1 MPQVLLPAGPGDLG
15 ALLPLMHAYAD
26 FDGIEFDAARARRAM
41 GDLLADARLGRVA
54 FIRDADHRCGY
65 LALCYGYSLE
75 FGGRDGFVDE
85 LFIDPAFRNRG
96 LGTQALMAACELAR
110 ADGVRVLYLEV
121 RRDNLAA
128 QRYYERLGFGPR
140 DRYLI
145 LTRELGERT
154 RL

>member
-1 MPQVLLPAGPGDLG
+1 MPQVLLPAGPDDLE
-15 ALLPLMHAYAD
+15 ALLPFMRAYAE
-26 FDGIEFDAARARRAM
+26 FDGLEFDTARARSAM
-41 GDLLADARLGRVA
+41 GDLLADPRLGRVA
-54 FIRDADHRCGY
+54 FIRGGDRRCGY

-96 LGTQALMAACELAR
+96 LGSQALTAACDLAR

-128 QRYYERLGFGPR
+128 QRYYERLGFGAR
-140 DRYLI
+140 ARYLI
-145 LTRELGERT
+145 LTRELAPKD
-154 RL
+154 